1 MKKIMSTNYSTAAF
15 NIATLFLR
23 VAFGILMFLNHGL
36 TKLNKFSEMQNMF
49 PDPFHVGHRFSLVL
63 VIFAEVVC
71 SLLLVL
77 GLFSRFAAFVLFID
91 VTVAIFFVHLG
102 QPVDYKFELAIL
114 HSAVYFSLVLIGPG
128 KISVDGMSGR

>member
-23 VAFGILMFLNHGL
+23 AAFGILMFLNHGL
-36 TKLNKFSEMQNMF
+36 TKLNKFIEMQNMF
-49 PDPFHVGHRFSLVL
+49 PDPLHVGHRFSLIL

-77 GLFSRFAAFVLFID
+77 GLFARFAAFILFID
-91 VTVAIFFVHLG
+91 VSVAIFFVHLG
-102 QPVDYKFELAIL
+102 QPVDKFELAIL

-128 KISVDGMSGR
+128 KISVDGISGR

>member
-1 MKKIMSTNYSTAAF
+1 MKRIMSTSYSTAAF

-23 VAFGILMFLNHGL
+23 AIFGILIFLTHGL
-36 TKLNKFSEMQNMF
+36 VKLNKFSEMQNTF
-49 PDPFHVGHRFSLVL
+49 PDPLHVGHRFSLIL

-77 GLFSRFAAFVLFID
+77 GLFSRFAALVLFID

-102 QPVDYKFELAIL
+102 QPVDKFEVAIL
-114 HSAVYFSLVLIGPG
+114 HSVVYFSLVLIGPG

>member
-23 VAFGILMFLNHGL
+23 ATFGILMFLDHGL
-36 TKLNKFSEMQNMF
+36 AKLNKFSEMQNMF
-49 PDPFHVGHRFSLVL
+49 PDPLHVGHRFSLIL
-63 VIFAEVVC
+63 SIFAEVVC

-77 GLFSRFAAFVLFID
+77 GLFSRFAAFILVID
-91 VTVAIFFVHLG
+91 VTVAIFLVHLG
-102 QPVDYKFELAIL
+102 QPVDKFELAIL
-114 HSAVYFSLVLIGPG
+114 YSATYFSLILIGPG

>member
-1 MKKIMSTNYSTAAF
+1 MSTSYSTAAF

-23 VAFGILMFLNHGL
+23 AIFGILIFLTHGL
-36 TKLNKFSEMQNMF
+36 VKLNKFSEMQNTF
-49 PDPFHVGHRFSLVL
+49 PDPLHVGHRFSLIL

-77 GLFSRFAAFVLFID
+77 GLFSRFAALVLFID

-102 QPVDYKFELAIL
+102 QPVDKFEVAIL
-114 HSAVYFSLVLIGPG
+114 HSVVYFSLVLIGPG